1 MKKIF
6 LAALVAVFG
15 CVNQVFAQSQLATLF
30 QNGDVKTFYGINA
43 LREAHSSAKHGD
55 VITLSSGTFNSVD
68 IKKAI
73 TLRGA
78 GMQYDSIAKVE
89 PTIIEGTFNIELP
102 NDSVQGK
109 NTLTMEGI
117 CNKDVIKIN
126 SPVYNAQFVKCNFW
140 YIGSSTSSVA
150 SNNRDGLHNAN
161 FINCIVSG
169 ELKIGNYGSATVI
182 NSYIND
188 PTKETYKV
196 QFTNYDNT
204 ASFEF
209 LNCVIHFITASPVSY
224 SMYRNCVIYIGNG
237 TADYV
242 PSTSTVYNCIG
253 TGTTKSIF
261 KNVNGNGT
269 NKDVASLSEI
279 FKNWS
284 GENYLSSFIKENLEL
299 TDAAKTKYLGTD
311 GTQVGIYGGSIPF
324 TARPSNPQ
332 ITKLNVASKSTADG
346 KLSVDIEVKAA
357 E

>member
-15 CVNQVFAQSQLATLF
+15 FVNQVFAQSQLATLF

-89 PTIIEGTFNIELP
+89 PTIIIGSFNLSIN
-102 NDSVQGK
+102 NDSTLQG

-117 CNKDVIKIN
+117 YHNSSIKLGIA
-126 SPVYNAQFVKCNFW
+126 VYNAQFVKCRFKN
-140 YIGSSTSSVA
+140 IGESA
-150 SNNRDGLHNAN
+150 KSNVLGNSLRNTT
-161 FINCIVSG
+161 FINCLISH
-169 ELKIGNYGSATVI
+169 ELCAEEYASITCVNSCINRPYNGAAT
-182 NSYIND
+182 SY
-188 PTKETYKV
+188 T
-196 QFTNYDNT
+196 NT

-209 LNCVIHFITASPVSY
+209 T
-224 SMYRNCVIYIGNG
+224 NCVIYIDAGNSASTPSYSIYRNSILVG
-237 TADYV
+237 AYIH
-242 PSTSTVYNCIG
+242 STSIAYNCIG
-253 TGTTKSIF
+253 LKYDGMFKEVPNKSNTQVSSPSSVF
-261 KNVNGNGT
+261 KT
-269 NKDVASLSEI
+269 
-279 FKNWS
+279 WS
-284 GENYLSSFIKENLEL
+284 GNSAVTDLLTEKLEL
-299 TDAAKTKYLGTD
+299 TDAAKTKYLGGD